1 MATTPPFGALERT
14 LAWRYLRATRAS
26 GGVSVVSIIS
36 FVGIMLAVMALIII
50 MSVMSGFRSTLLDA
64 LLGGQGHVFV
74 QVEDSPVETIDDLS
88 VQLTALDEIEI
99 AMPIVQGQVLASTGE
114 RQSGAVVRGVRM
126 QDLGNLPFLS
136 SGDEEAGQ
144 QGIIIGGEVEAQ
156 QLGFGV
162 GKNGGDV
169 IFLGRFLAQDLRA
182 YPGSR
187 LTLVT
192 PDGIRGPT
200 GIVPRRKTYTV
211 GGLFQT
217 GSVELDKLYILMPMQ
232 QSQLFFGKRGQYD
245 LIDIRIPDPMITDP
259 AVEAV
264 NELTGYQYAA
274 YDWKIE
280 KAAYFGALNTER
292 GMMMIIMLILIVITS
307 LNIITG
313 VVMLVKNKTRDI
325 AILRTIGA
333 GRGSVMRVFIM
344 IGAMLGLTGALI
356 GASLGVLIVV
366 NITAVEEFIGWVI
379 RRELF
384 PPTVY
389 GLDGLPAELNWFE
402 VIFVTLWAMG
412 MSMLVTIWPAWAAAR
427 LDPVEALRFE

>member
-1 MATTPPFGALERT
+1 MAGPAPFGEVERT
-14 LAWRYLRATRAS
+14 LAWRYLRATRAN

-36 FVGIMLAVMALIII
+36 FVGIMLAVMALIVI

-74 QVEDSPVETIDDLS
+74 QVEKHPGLEIDELS
-88 VQLTALDEIEI
+88 AKLSTLDEVEV
-99 AMPIVQGQVLASTGE
+99 AMPVLQGQVLADTGE

-126 QDLGNLPFLS
+126 QDLDKLPFLNTH
-136 SGDEEAGQ
+136 DEAANA
-144 QGIIIGGEVEAQ
+144 QGIVTGGEAESRS
-156 QLGFGV
+156 LGFGE

-169 IFLGRFLAQDLRA
+169 IFIGRFLANDLRV
-182 YPGSR
+182 YPGSKI
-187 LTLVT
+187 TLVT
-192 PDGIRGPT
+192 PKGIRGPF
-200 GIVPRRKTYTV
+200 GVSPRKKTFTI

-217 GSVELDKLYILMPMQ
+217 GSVELDKLYIIMPMQ
-232 QSQLFFGKRGQYD
+232 QSQLFFGKADKYD
-245 LIDIRIPDPMITDP
+245 LIDIRVPEPMITEP
-259 AVEAV
+259 AVKAV
-264 NELTGYQYAA
+264 NDATGNRYAVN
-274 YDWKIE
+274 DWKLE

-356 GASLGVLIVV
+356 GAALGVLIVV
-366 NITAVEEFIGWVI
+366 NIGVVEDMISFVLG
-379 RRELF
+379 RPLF

-389 GLDGLPAELNWFE
+389 GLDGLPAELNWGE
-402 VIFVTLWAMG
+402 VGFVTFWAMG
-412 MSMLVTIWPAWAAAR
+412 MSMLVTIWPAWSAAK

>member
-1 MATTPPFGALERT
+1 MARTVPFGEVERT
-14 LAWRYLRATRAS
+14 LAWRYLRTTRAN
-26 GGVSVVSIIS
+26 GGVSIVSIIS
-36 FVGIMLAVMALIII
+36 FVGIMLAVMALIVI
-50 MSVMSGFRSTLLDA
+50 MSVMSGFRATLLDA

-74 QVEDSPVETIDDLS
+74 QVEGYAGAEIDTLS
-88 VQLTALDEIEI
+88 QEIAGFDDVTA

-126 QDLGNLPFLS
+126 QDIQHLPFL
-136 SGDEEAGQ
+136 Q
-144 QGIIIGGEVEAQ
+144 GGEAAMRQ
-156 QLGFGV
+156 IGFGE

-169 IFLGRFLAQDLRA
+169 ILLGRFLAQDMRVL
-182 YPGSR
+182 PGDK

-192 PDGIRGPT
+192 PDGIQGPFGVT
-200 GIVPRRKTYTV
+200 PRRKVFTV
-211 GGLFQT
+211 GGLFET
-217 GSVELDKLYILMPMQ
+217 GSVELDKLYILMPMD
-232 QSQLFFGKRGQYD
+232 QSQLYFGRGASYD
-245 LIDIRIPDPMITDP
+245 LIDVRVTEPMVTEP
-259 AVEAV
+259 VEREINQHV
-264 NELTGYQYAA
+264 GYQFPVFS
-274 YDWKIE
+274 WKVE

-292 GMMMIIMLILIVITS
+292 GMMMIIMLILIMITS

-325 AILRTIGA
+325 AILRTIGT

-356 GASLGVLIVV
+356 GAALGVAVVLNINIVEDA
-366 NITAVEEFIGWVI
+366 ISFIIG
-379 RRELF
+379 RPLF

-389 GLDGLPAELNWFE
+389 GLDGLPAVLDWGE
-402 VIFVTLWAMG
+402 VVFVTLWAMG

>member
-1 MATTPPFGALERT
+1 MARTVPFGEVERT
-14 LAWRYLRATRAS
+14 LAWRYLRTTRAN

-36 FVGIMLAVMALIII
+36 FVGIMLAVMALIVI
-50 MSVMSGFRSTLLDA
+50 MSVMSGFRATLLDA

-74 QVEDSPVETIDDLS
+74 QVEGYAGTEIDTLS
-88 VQLTALDEIEI
+88 QEIAGFDDVTA

-126 QDLGNLPFLS
+126 QDIQHLPFL
-136 SGDEEAGQ
+136 Q
-144 QGIIIGGEVEAQ
+144 GGEAAMRQ
-156 QLGFGV
+156 IGFGE

-169 IFLGRFLAQDLRA
+169 ILLGRFLAQDMRVL
-182 YPGSR
+182 PGDK

-192 PDGIRGPT
+192 PDGIQGPFGVT
-200 GIVPRRKTYTV
+200 PRRKVFTV
-211 GGLFQT
+211 GGLFET
-217 GSVELDKLYILMPMQ
+217 GSVELDKLYILMPMD
-232 QSQLFFGKRGQYD
+232 QSQLYFGRGASYD
-245 LIDIRIPDPMITDP
+245 LIDVRVTEPMVTEP
-259 AVEAV
+259 VEREINQHV
-264 NELTGYQYAA
+264 GYQFPVFS
-274 YDWKIE
+274 WKVE

-292 GMMMIIMLILIVITS
+292 GMMMIIMLILIMITS

-325 AILRTIGA
+325 AILRTIGT

-356 GASLGVLIVV
+356 GAALGVAVVLNINIVEDA
-366 NITAVEEFIGWVI
+366 ISFIIG
-379 RRELF
+379 RPLF

-389 GLDGLPAELNWFE
+389 GLDGLPAVLDWGE
-402 VIFVTLWAMG
+402 VVFVTLWAMG

>member
-1 MATTPPFGALERT
+1 MARTVPFGEVERT
-14 LAWRYLRATRAS
+14 LAWRYLRTTRAN

-36 FVGIMLAVMALIII
+36 FVGIMLAVMALIVI
-50 MSVMSGFRSTLLDA
+50 MSVMSGFRATLLDA

-74 QVEDSPVETIDDLS
+74 QVEGYAGAEIDTLS
-88 VQLTALDEIEI
+88 QEIAGFDDVTA

-126 QDLGNLPFLS
+126 QDIQHLPFL
-136 SGDEEAGQ
+136 Q
-144 QGIIIGGEVEAQ
+144 GGEAAMRQ
-156 QLGFGV
+156 IGFGE

-169 IFLGRFLAQDLRA
+169 ILLGRFLAQDMRVL
-182 YPGSR
+182 PGDK

-192 PDGIRGPT
+192 PDGIQGPFGVT
-200 GIVPRRKTYTV
+200 PRRKVFTV
-211 GGLFQT
+211 GGLFET
-217 GSVELDKLYILMPMQ
+217 GSVELDKLYILMPMD
-232 QSQLFFGKRGQYD
+232 QSQLYFGRGASYD
-245 LIDIRIPDPMITDP
+245 LIDVRVTEPMVTEP
-259 AVEAV
+259 VEREINQHV
-264 NELTGYQYAA
+264 GYQFPVFS
-274 YDWKIE
+274 WKVE

-292 GMMMIIMLILIVITS
+292 GMMMIIMLILIMITS

-325 AILRTIGA
+325 AILRTIGT

-356 GASLGVLIVV
+356 GAALGVAVVLNINIVEDA
-366 NITAVEEFIGWVI
+366 ISFIIG
-379 RRELF
+379 RPLF

-389 GLDGLPAELNWFE
+389 GLDGLPAVLDWSE
-402 VIFVTLWAMG
+402 VVFVTLWAMG

>member
-1 MATTPPFGALERT
+1 MAGPAPFGEVERT
-14 LAWRYLRATRAS
+14 LAWRYLRATRAN

-36 FVGIMLAVMALIII
+36 FVGIMLAVMALIVI

-74 QVEDSPVETIDDLS
+74 QVEQQAAPDIDSLAERIVE
-88 VQLTALDEIEI
+88 LDEVEA
-99 AMPIVQGQVLASTGE
+99 AMPVIQGQVLASTGD
-114 RQSGAVVRGVRM
+114 RNGGAVVRGLRM
-126 QDLGNLPFLS
+126 QDLDKLPFLE
-136 SGDEEAGQ
+136 GGEAG
-144 QGIIIGGEVEAQ
+144 ARAH
-156 QLGFGV
+156 GFGE

-169 IFLGRFLAQDLRA
+169 IFVGRFLAQDLRIG
-182 YPGSR
+182 PGSK

-192 PDGIRGPT
+192 PDGIKGPFGT
-200 GIVPRRKTYTV
+200 APRRKTYTV
-211 GGLFQT
+211 GTLFQT
-217 GSVELDKLYILMPMQ
+217 GSVELDKLYILMPMPQ
-232 QSQLFFGKRGQYD
+232 AQLYFGRKDTYD
-245 LIDIRIPDPMITDP
+245 MIDLRVTDPMVTEP
-259 AVEAV
+259 AELAV
-264 NELTGYQYAA
+264 NELTGYRYPV
-274 YDWKIE
+274 YSWKVE

-325 AILRTIGA
+325 AILRTIGT

-356 GASLGVLIVV
+356 GSALGVMIVM
-366 NITAVEEFIGWVI
+366 NIGVVEDLIGWVLG
-379 RRELF
+379 RPLF

-389 GLDGLPAELNWFE
+389 GLDGLPAELNWTE
-402 VIFVTLWAMG
+402 VGFVTFWAMG
-412 MSMLVTIWPAWAAAR
+412 MSMLVTIWPAWSAAR